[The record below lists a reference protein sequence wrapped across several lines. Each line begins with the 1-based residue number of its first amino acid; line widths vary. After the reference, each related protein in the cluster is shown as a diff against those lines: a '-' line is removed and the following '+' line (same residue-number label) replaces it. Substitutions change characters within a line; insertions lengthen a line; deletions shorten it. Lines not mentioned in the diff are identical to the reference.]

1 MRVTQY
7 KMGLSHVITFVT
19 YCSVKAHITTKAGLR
34 TYGKNASVVAAS
46 DTGTL
51 FHWLKIK

>member
-1 MRVTQY
+1 
-7 KMGLSHVITFVT
+7 MGLSHVITLVT
-19 YCSVKAHITTKAGLR
+19 YCSVNAHITTKAGLR
-34 TYGKNASVVAAS
+34 TYGKNASVVVAS